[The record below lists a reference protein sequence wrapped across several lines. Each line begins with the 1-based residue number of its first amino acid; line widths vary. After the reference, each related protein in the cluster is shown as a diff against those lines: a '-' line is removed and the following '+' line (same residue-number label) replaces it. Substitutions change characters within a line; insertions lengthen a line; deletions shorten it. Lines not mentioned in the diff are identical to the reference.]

1 METKK
6 NDFFDVLAIFA
17 KHGKFILIFT
27 LITAAAVVIFSLVT
41 PQIWS
46 STATFFTIGD
56 QNQSLPI
63 NLGESSSL
71 ASSFLSTQNFVNGQN
86 SIAIMNSRTFSE
98 DVIRKFNLIPYFKIK
113 EKDSLRAMDLAL
125 KKLSKKV
132 VRMGLDDE
140 TGLITVRIETKKKE
154 LSKQIAEYY
163 VQRLELYN
171 QDYKLTQGKLN
182 RQFLEKR
189 VAEVRNQIDSLS
201 FAMKNFQE
209 KNRAIDIQTQ
219 MTSIITLYSDIISQ
233 QINNDIELEIA
244 KNTYSQNSPVV
255 KELEQKKRIIQDKIK
270 ELEGSAAGLKPKYII
285 DIDNIPDVSLQYAQ
299 LMLNLEIQ
307 KKVFEFIYPQYE
319 AARIEELKDM
329 PTLEI
334 VDHPREAGLRAKP
347 KRALLCIV
355 TTLIGFAVS
364 LILALLDEILKK
376 NSARMHELRKIIFS
390 KG

>member
-63 NLGESSSL
+63 NLGELSSL

>member
-63 NLGESSSL
+63 NLGELSSL

-376 NSARMHELRKIIFS
+376 NSARMHELRKIIFA

>member
-63 NLGESSSL
+63 NLGELNSL

-376 NSARMHELRKIIFS
+376 NSARMHELRKIIFA

>member
-63 NLGESSSL
+63 NLGESNSL

-255 KELEQKKRIIQDKIK
+255 KELEQKKKIIQDKIK

-285 DIDNIPDVSLQYAQ
+285 DIDNIPDVSLHYAQ

>member
-63 NLGESSSL
+63 NLGELSSL

-255 KELEQKKRIIQDKIK
+255 KELEQKKKIIQDKIK

-285 DIDNIPDVSLQYAQ
+285 DIDNIPDVSLHYAQ